1 MTNTRI
7 GVVGGQGGENVDLYA
22 TCLIEKICPQ
32 YVLNLII
39 IFLDTC
45 KKTQINKERFT
56 YSWQLQQQY
65 KVFLANHYDF
75 IERNPEVLVT
85 FYKIKVIWIMQ

>member
-22 TCLIEKICPQ
+22 TCLIEKSCPQ

-39 IFLDTC
+39 IFLETC

-56 YSWQLQQQY
+56 YS
-65 KVFLANHYDF
+65 
-75 IERNPEVLVT
+75 
-85 FYKIKVIWIMQ
+85 

>member
-1 MTNTRI
+1 MTRRRI
-7 GVVGGQGGENVDLYA
+7 GVVGGQGGENVALYA

-39 IFLDTC
+39 IFLKTC

-56 YSWQLQQQY
+56 YAWQLQ
-65 KVFLANHYDF
+65 
-75 IERNPEVLVT
+75 R
-85 FYKIKVIWIMQ
+85 